1 MTLHSL
7 SLLIGDSAV
16 VCRKVCEEINL
27 PVHSIVTTEDLEVA
41 SEERIAELAENGTIF
56 AKLTPLQKAQI
67 VRGQKN
73 YFLNTR

>member
-1 MTLHSL
+1 M
-7 SLLIGDSAV
+7 
-16 VCRKVCEEINL
+16 
-27 PVHSIVTTEDLEVA
+27 A
-41 SEERIAELAENGTIF
+41 SEERIEELAENGTIF